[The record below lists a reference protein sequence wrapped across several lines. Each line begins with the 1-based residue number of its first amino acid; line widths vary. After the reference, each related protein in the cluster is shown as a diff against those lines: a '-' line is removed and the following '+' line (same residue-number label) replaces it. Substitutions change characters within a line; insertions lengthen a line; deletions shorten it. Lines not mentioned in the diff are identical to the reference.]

1 MRALLGVNLLVVLG
15 LALVAAACG
24 GNGDEEESLGP
35 GGSPVPSPTAT
46 AARALEDRWSG
57 PPGMTQVRVDVQN
70 EIDRLAPAVN
80 AGIIPTENAECV
92 WTACAATATAVPSG
106 LRVACGPDAD
116 HAVLLFEGTVGGWS
130 SEQPPPETVLPPK
143 VFDALREMIDFIS
156 AGGLQSGETAVL
168 WYNGDVEDVTWFIL
182 QRPPVLDRVDAEIS
196 RLIEAEWF
204 RTHSDVFY
212 ESRYHHFTGDLRVA
226 VGPEPDTAAI
236 IVDWPASPWP
246 IPDPLPRPRVP
257 AEEIAQALHELV
269 DFILAGRLQRGET
282 AVLWYEPDTGEVLT
296 WVGSNPSPDLFG
308 VPLLGPEEAGAAREI
323 ALANPHVRARL
334 GDRDF
339 VTREGWY
346 WFSDDGLVERAG
358 VAVTFYVRDGSQ
370 FVQSFLATVD
380 LATGRVELL
389 QLAPKPLPD

>member
-1 MRALLGVNLLVVLG
+1 MRSLVPITLIFVLG
-15 LALVAAACG
+15 LALVAAACA
-24 GNGDEEESLGP
+24 GNGDDEKGLEP
-35 GGSPVPSPTAT
+35 GGSLVPSPTAT
-46 AARALEDRWSG
+46 AAGTPKDSWSG

-70 EIDRLAPAVN
+70 EIDRLALAVK
-80 AGIIPTENAECV
+80 AEIIPTENAECV
-92 WTACAATATAVPSG
+92 WTTCAATATAVPSD

-116 HAVLLFEGTVGGWS
+116 HAVLLFGATMGEWPS
-130 SEQPPPETVLPPK
+130 DQPPPETVLLPK

-168 WYNGDVEDVTWFIL
+168 WYNGEVEDVTWFIL
-182 QRPPVLDRVDAEIS
+182 QRPPVLDRVDAEIN

-212 ESRYHHFTGDLRVA
+212 ESLYHHFTGDLRVA

-246 IPDPLPRPRVP
+246 IPDPLPRPQVP

-269 DFILAGRLQRGET
+269 DFVLAGRLQRGET

-308 VPLLGPEEAGAAREI
+308 VP
-323 ALANPHVRARL
+323 
-334 GDRDF
+334 
-339 VTREGWY
+339 
-346 WFSDDGLVERAG
+346 
-358 VAVTFYVRDGSQ
+358 
-370 FVQSFLATVD
+370 
-380 LATGRVELL
+380 
-389 QLAPKPLPD
+389 APRG